1 MLKEKGY
8 DKFVAEQIH
17 QGLEDYQNGRIL
29 SLEEAKL
36 LSQQAI
42 QNKIKELD
50 EFDHNELMI
59 YG

>member
-17 QGLEDYQNGRIL
+17 QGLEDYHNGRIL

-42 QNKIKELD
+42 QNTILSKKK
-50 EFDHNELMI
+50 
-59 YG
+59 